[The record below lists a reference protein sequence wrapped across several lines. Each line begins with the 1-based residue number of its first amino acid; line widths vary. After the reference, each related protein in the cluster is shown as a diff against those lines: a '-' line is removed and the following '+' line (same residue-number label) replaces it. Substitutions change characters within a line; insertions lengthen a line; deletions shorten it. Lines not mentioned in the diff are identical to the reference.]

1 MLPAY
6 EDTWWSALIVLT
18 GTTTT
23 PQGQHL
29 DAPFHSP
36 SVHTECSS
44 NGSDA
49 LALLTQMF
57 NPLQKVFSVHSA
69 SYPAVSAEHYTRVS
83 EMQPG
88 QIA

>member
-23 PQGQHL
+23 PQGQYL

-36 SVHTECSS
+36 SVHAECSS
-44 NGSDA
+44 NSPDA
-49 LALLTQMF
+49 LALLAQMF

-69 SYPAVSAEHYTRVS
+69 SYLAVSAEHYTRVS